1 MPVNAVLG
9 SDAVRTFGAVG
20 LADAPARTV
29 VKIVLIVVAV
39 ILALYVIYL
48 LRRPITWVFIAAFVA
63 VALSPP
69 VNYLNGYMKRGFAIG
84 LVYLGLLG
92 VIVALTALLVPPVV
106 DEATNLADNAP
117 SYVQDVRDYVQKNKR
132 LNEIN
137 QDYQITDKLDEEAAK
152 LPTKIGGAAGVL
164 RDIGFGIVN
173 GIFAFVTI
181 MVLAAFMLS
190 AGPDWRRRGL
200 KMMAPDRAERMDRV
214 LSHLAKAV
222 SGYVTGALLIALIA
236 GTSTFI
242 VLTIIGAPF
251 AAPLA
256 VLAGLFSLVPLVGA
270 TIAAVLIGV
279 ITLFSDFPT
288 DTILWAVW
296 AIVYQQIENNLIQP
310 QVQKRT
316 VNVNGF
322 IVLVSVLFG
331 ATLLG
336 VLGAIVA
343 IPIAASIQIV
353 VREWLEYRRESRL
366 RRPDDAPSGPSPLT
380 GAGPAG
386 EPA

>member
-1 MPVNAVLG
+1 MRTVRPVG
-9 SDAVRTFGAVG
+9 I
-20 LADAPARTV
+20 ADAPARTV

-39 ILALYVIYL
+39 VLCLYLIYL
-48 LRRPITWVFIAAFVA
+48 LRRPITWVFIAGFIAL
-63 VALSPP
+63 ALSPP
-69 VNYLNGYMKRGFAIG
+69 VNYLNRYMKRGFAIA
-84 LVYLGLLG
+84 LVYLSLLG
-92 VIVALTALLVPPVV
+92 LIVALTALLVPPVV

-117 SYVQDVRDYVQKNKR
+117 SYVQDVRDYVEKNKR
-132 LNEIN
+132 LREIN
-137 QDYQITDKLDEEAAK
+137 ADYQITDKLDEEAAK
-152 LPTKIGGAAGVL
+152 LPSKIGGAAGVL

-173 GIFAFVTI
+173 GVFAFVTI

-190 AGPDWRRRGL
+190 GGPDWRRRALGL
-200 KMMAPDRAERMDRV
+200 LPPERAQRTDRV
-214 LSHLAKAV
+214 MNHVARAV
-222 SGYVTGALLIALIA
+222 SGYVTGALVVAFIA
-236 GTSTFI
+236 GLSTFV

-270 TIAAVLIGV
+270 TIAAVLIGIV
-279 ITLFSDFPT
+279 TLFGGDFPT
-288 DTILWAVW
+288 DTILWTVW

-322 IVLVSVLFG
+322 VVLVSVLFG

-336 VLGAIVA
+336 VLGALVA

-353 VREWLEYRRESRL
+353 IREWWTWRQENLLL
-366 RRPDDAPSGPSPLT
+366 RPSGPAPES
-380 GAGPAG
+380 GP
-386 EPA
+386 EPASA

>member
-1 MPVNAVLG
+1 
-9 SDAVRTFGAVG
+9 VG
-20 LADAPARTV
+20 IADAPARTV

-39 ILALYVIYL
+39 ILCLYLVYL
-48 LRRPITWVFIAAFVA
+48 LRRPITWLFIAGFIAL
-63 VALSPP
+63 ALSPP
-69 VNYLNGYMKRGFAIG
+69 VNALNRHMKRGFAIG
-84 LVYLGLLG
+84 LVYLSLLG

-106 DEATNLADNAP
+106 DEATKLGDNAP
-117 SYVQDVRDYVQKNKR
+117 SYVQDVRDYVQKNDR
-132 LNEIN
+132 LRKIN
-137 QDYQITDKLDEEAAK
+137 QDYQITEKLDEEAAK
-152 LPTKIGGAAGVL
+152 LPSKIGGAAGVL
-164 RDIGFGIVN
+164 RDIGIGIVN
-173 GIFAFVTI
+173 GVFAFVTI

-190 AGPDWRRRGL
+190 GGPDWRRRALGL
-200 KMMAPDRAERMDRV
+200 MPPDRAERMDRMLGHV
-214 LSHLAKAV
+214 SRAV
-222 SGYVTGALLIALIA
+222 SGYVTGALLVAFIA
-236 GTSTFI
+236 GLSTFV

-256 VLAGLFSLVPLVGA
+256 VVAGLFSLVPLVGA

-279 ITLFSDFPT
+279 ITLFSDFPK
-288 DTILWAVW
+288 DTILWVVW

-336 VLGAIVA
+336 VLGAVVA

-353 VREWLEYRRESRL
+353 IREWWEYRRESRIVN
-366 RRPDDAPSGPSPLT
+366 PAQPPPAAPE
-380 GAGPAG
+380 APAR
-386 EPA
+386 A

>member
-1 MPVNAVLG
+1 
-9 SDAVRTFGAVG
+9 VRTFGAVG

-39 ILALYVIYL
+39 ILALYLIYL
-48 LRRPITWVFIAAFVA
+48 LRRPITWLFIATFIA
-63 VALSPP
+63 VGLSGP
-69 VNYLNGYMKRGFAIG
+69 VNYLNRYMRRGLAIG

-106 DEATNLADNAP
+106 DEGTNLADNAP
-117 SYVQDVRDYVQKNKR
+117 AYVQDVRDYVEKNER

-152 LPTKIGGAAGVL
+152 LPNRIGGAAGVL

-181 MVLAAFMLS
+181 MVLTAFILS
-190 AGPDWRRRGL
+190 GGPSWRRRAL
-200 KMMAPDRAERMDRV
+200 DLLPTDRAERMDRV
-214 LSHLAKAV
+214 LSHMGKAV
-222 SGYVTGALLIALIA
+222 SGYLTGAMLVALIA
-236 GTSTFI
+236 GISTFI

-270 TIAAVLIGV
+270 TIAAVLIGIV
-279 ITLFSDFPT
+279 TLFADFPT

-296 AIVYQQIENNLIQP
+296 AIVYQQLENNLIQP
-310 QVQKRT
+310 QIQKRT

-336 VLGAIVA
+336 VLGALVA

-353 VREWLEYRRESRL
+353 IKEWWNYRRESQL
-366 RRPDDAPSGPSPLT
+366 IAPRDVTSGPGPGPLT
-380 GAGPAG
+380 GPPAG

>member
-1 MPVNAVLG
+1 
-9 SDAVRTFGAVG
+9 VG
-20 LADAPARTV
+20 IAEAPARTV
-29 VKIVLIVVAV
+29 VKVVLIIVAV
-39 ILALYVIYL
+39 VLCLYLIYL
-48 LRRPITWVFIAAFVA
+48 LRRPITWLFIAMFIA

-69 VNYLNGYMKRGFAIG
+69 VNRLSRHMKRGFAIA
-84 LVYLGLLG
+84 LVYLSLLG
-92 VIVALTALLVPPVV
+92 VIVGLTALLVPPVV
-106 DEATNLADNAP
+106 NEATELADNAP
-117 SYVQDVRDYVQKNKR
+117 SYVEDVRDYVERNDR

-137 QDYQITDKLDEEAAK
+137 QDYQITDKLEEEAAT
-152 LPTKIGGAAGVL
+152 LPSRIGGAAGVL
-164 RDIGFGIVN
+164 RDIGFGLVN

-190 AGPDWRRRGL
+190 GGPTWRRQALGL
-200 KMMAPDRAERMDRV
+200 MASDRAERMDRI
-214 LSHLAKAV
+214 LTHMSQAV
-222 SGYVTGALLIALIA
+222 SGYVTGALVVALIA

-256 VLAGLFSLVPLVGA
+256 VVAGLFSLVPLVGA
-270 TIAAVLIGV
+270 TIAAVLIGLV
-279 ITLFSDFPT
+279 TLFSDFPT

-310 QVQKRT
+310 QIQKRT

-322 IVLVSVLFG
+322 VVLVSVLFG

-336 VLGAIVA
+336 VLGALVA

-353 VREWLEYRRESRL
+353 IRELWTYRRENRIATGSM
-366 RRPDDAPSGPSPLT
+366 PEAGAAGAAPTPG
-380 GAGPAG
+380 
-386 EPA
+386 

>member
-1 MPVNAVLG
+1 M
-9 SDAVRTFGAVG
+9 G

-29 VKIVLIVVAV
+29 VKIVLIIVAV
-39 ILALYVIYL
+39 ILCLYLIYL
-48 LRRPITWVFIAAFVA
+48 LRRPITWLFIAGFIAL
-63 VALSPP
+63 ALSPP
-69 VNYLNGYMKRGFAIG
+69 VNLLNQYMKRGFAIG

-92 VIVALTALLVPPVV
+92 VIVGLTALLVPPIVN
-106 DEATNLADNAP
+106 EATDLADNAP
-117 SYVQDVRDYVQKNKR
+117 QYVQDVQDYVEKNER
-132 LNEIN
+132 LRNINE
-137 QDYQITDKLDEEAAK
+137 DYQITDKLNEEAAK
-152 LPTKIGGAAGVL
+152 LPSKIGAGAGVL

-173 GIFAFVTI
+173 GVFAFVTI

-190 AGPDWRRRGL
+190 GGRDWRRRALGL
-200 KMMAPDRAERMDRV
+200 MPPDRAERIDRV
-214 LSHLAKAV
+214 LNHVSRAV
-222 SGYVTGALLIALIA
+222 SGYVTGAMLVAFIA
-236 GTSTFI
+236 GLSTFI

-256 VLAGLFSLVPLVGA
+256 VVAGLFSLVPLVGA
-270 TIAAVLIGV
+270 TIAAVLIGIV
-279 ITLFSDFPT
+279 TLFSDFPT
-288 DTILWAVW
+288 DTILWTVW

-336 VLGAIVA
+336 VLGALVA

-353 VREWLEYRRESRL
+353 VREWWEYRRESRIVN
-366 RRPDDAPSGPSPLT
+366 PAEPPPSP
-380 GAGPAG
+380 PAG
-386 EPA
+386 GAPAPA